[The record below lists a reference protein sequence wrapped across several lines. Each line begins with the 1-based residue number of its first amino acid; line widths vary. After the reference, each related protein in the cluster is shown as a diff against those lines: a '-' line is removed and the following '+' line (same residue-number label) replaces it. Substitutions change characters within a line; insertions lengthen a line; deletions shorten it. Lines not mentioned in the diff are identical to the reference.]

1 MAVEQ
6 YLSALKDMLSA
17 DDQKLETLY
26 SLGLTYEAMG
36 KKEDAFSCFKQIY
49 SADITFRDV
58 KERVAANYSK

>member
-6 YLSALKDMLSA
+6 YQKALKDMLSS
-17 DDQKLETLY
+17 DNQKLDTLY

-36 KKEDAFSCFKQIY
+36 RKEDAFACFKQIY

-58 KERVAANYSK
+58 KDRVAANYSK